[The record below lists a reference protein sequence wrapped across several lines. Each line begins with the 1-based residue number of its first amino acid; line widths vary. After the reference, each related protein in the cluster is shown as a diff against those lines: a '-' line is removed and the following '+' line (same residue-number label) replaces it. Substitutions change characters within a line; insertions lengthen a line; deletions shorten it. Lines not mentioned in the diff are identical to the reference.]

1 MLDPEV
7 VVTFDERDIRA
18 LLSSVTFTLNKW
30 TGQEDIDQ
38 ENLFRL
44 KPFLQGCLLEF
55 EFNRESK

>member
-1 MLDPEV
+1 MLEPEV
-7 VVTFDERDIRA
+7 IVNLNEQDIRA

-55 EFNRESK
+55 EFNRDAK